1 MKAKLNTPALL
12 RQGPRSSCNS
22 KNRQRIQH
30 RNRGNSEH
38 FFVLR
43 HLTQF
48 DDFEID
54 GEYMTLITKEL

>member
-1 MKAKLNTPALL
+1 MKAKLKTPALL
-12 RQGPRSSCNS
+12 RQGPRSSCHV
-22 KNRQRIQH
+22 KKRRRIQD

-38 FFVLR
+38 FFVWR
-43 HLTQF
+43 QLTQF